1 MAAIVMGNE
10 SMCLAM
16 IVFAYS
22 VICLFSFMNVSYVR
36 DFEVVQINF
45 TPISLAVF
53 GLTNVMGRFDFAT
66 LGMTLALVFDS
77 YYALRFKET
86 SDSIEYNAF
95 ELFAQESWTQQAFDK
110 TNTLGLQIAAISMI
124 FVQIFLTM
132 VGTVNGN
139 AYQALFLSFYLAR
152 LLQFFLKT
160 VKGLEM
166 FQSNMACVVLTAM
179 ALSSMTFDIT
189 CIQGMLMFVDA
200 YVGAFI
206 FVITKNIQVGH
217 IIDKLPIS
225 LAQKLQKRIRL
236 VEVDG
241 QQDED
246 ENFHK
251 C

>member
-1 MAAIVMGNE
+1 MNKGSSAMG
-10 SMCLAM
+10 LA
-16 IVFAYS
+16 VFSYS
-22 VICLFSFMNVSYVR
+22 AICLFSFINVAYVR
-36 DFEVVQINF
+36 DFDVVQMNF
-45 TPISLAVF
+45 TPISLALI
-53 GLTNVMGRFDFAT
+53 GLTSVAGDYDFAT
-66 LGMTLALVFDS
+66 IGMTIALMADS
-77 YYALRFKET
+77 YFALRYKEA
-86 SDSIEYNAF
+86 SDCIEYNAF